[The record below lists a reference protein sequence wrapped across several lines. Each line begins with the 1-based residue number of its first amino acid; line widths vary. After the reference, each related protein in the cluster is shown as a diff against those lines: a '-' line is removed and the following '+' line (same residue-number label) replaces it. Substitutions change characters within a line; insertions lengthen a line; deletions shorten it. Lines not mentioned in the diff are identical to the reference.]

1 MALRT
6 DTKPR
11 FLDTTHSLAQH
22 ETTRTQTPRDVD
34 TTDQTR
40 STSKKTGTRRKKFHE
55 QQVPG
60 EPGLVCWRSGR
71 RARSCGAPAL
81 VSAVS
86 NTQAQPNAS
95 GRGAHLQQQVTKALV
110 RDGVGGC

>member
-11 FLDTTHSLAQH
+11 IPDTSLTHSFN
-22 ETTRTQTPRDVD
+22 TRRPGHRPRDVD
-34 TTDQTR
+34 TTDQ
-40 STSKKTGTRRKKFHE
+40 KYKQKDGHAEKVHE
-55 QQVPG
+55 QQAPG

-86 NTQAQPNAS
+86 NMQAQPNAS

>member
-6 DTKPR
+6 
-11 FLDTTHSLAQH
+11 
-22 ETTRTQTPRDVD
+22 TRNHASRTPLTRLLNTRRPGHRPRDVD
-34 TTDQTR
+34 TTDQ
-40 STSKKTGTRRKKFHE
+40 KYKQKDGHAEKFHE
-55 QQVPG
+55 KYAAG

-86 NTQAQPNAS
+86 NTQAQPNAW

-110 RDGVGGC
+110 RDGLGGC

>member
-11 FLDTTHSLAQH
+11 IPDTTHSLAQH
-22 ETTRTQTPRDVD
+22 TRRPGHSPRDD
-34 TTDQTR
+34 TTDQ
-40 STSKKTGTRRKKFHE
+40 KYKQKDGHAEKLHE
-55 QQVPG
+55 QQAPG

-81 VSAVS
+81 LSAVS